1 MQFNM
6 IFYPNIDIQ
15 LRKSV
20 KYKVTTP
27 FCRRKE
33 DVECTSSLSKSLLI
47 DSLNMMK
54 SDSE

>member
-27 FCRRKE
+27 FYRRKE